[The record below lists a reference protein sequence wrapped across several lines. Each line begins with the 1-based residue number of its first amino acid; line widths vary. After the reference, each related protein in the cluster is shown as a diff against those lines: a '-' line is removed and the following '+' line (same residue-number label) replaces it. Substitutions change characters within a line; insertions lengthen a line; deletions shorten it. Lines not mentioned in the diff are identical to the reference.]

1 MSSGFFLKYPDLHW
15 QYGVPLE
22 SVHSEYCKSHLV
34 FWAKHRLSAK
44 QKEVLQNK
52 RLPEVNSVT
61 KSAFQNSILGAKRA
75 PLKTVLSVCIAWQYY
90 HISEVVE
97 WRIRTEGDGFEIRV
111 CCRQRVLNG
120 TVIGEMVLKLNGAVW
135 VRPAA
140 VSQGHLD
147 AVEDIRA
154 GHIGGEW
161 KHAHRWDLRISS
173 ISAQGICIHMWDQR
187 KISNISE

>member
-1 MSSGFFLKYPDLHW
+1 MWP
-15 QYGVPLE
+15 
-22 SVHSEYCKSHLV
+22 
-34 FWAKHRLSAK
+34 R
-44 QKEVLQNK
+44 
-52 RLPEVNSVT
+52 
-61 KSAFQNSILGAKRA
+61 AFQNSILGAKRA
-75 PLKTVLSVCIAWQYY
+75 PLKTVLSVCIAWLYY

-154 GHIGGEW
+154 GHIGGEC
-161 KHAHRWDLRISS
+161 KHAHLLR
-173 ISAQGICIHMWDQR
+173 SAHLLHLCTRHMHSHVR
-187 KISNISE
+187 SKKNL